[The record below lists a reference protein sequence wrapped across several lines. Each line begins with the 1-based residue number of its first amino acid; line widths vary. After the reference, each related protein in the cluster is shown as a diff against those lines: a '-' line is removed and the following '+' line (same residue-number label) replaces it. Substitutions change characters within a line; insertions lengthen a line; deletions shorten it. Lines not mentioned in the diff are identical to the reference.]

1 MLNVLIFYKFCIDSC
16 TWKSLLT
23 PKYLA
28 VVTNYYALNQPQPK
42 PNNNDYF
49 SPNVCLMSQEYT
61 KGPYLG
67 QVPPSRFSI
76 SPITGR

>member
-49 SPNVCLMSQEYT
+49 SRKVYLISQVKET
-61 KGPYLG
+61 TNDLLLVKHIL
-67 QVPPSRFSI
+67 QN
-76 SPITGR
+76 